1 MNHHDVAYSS
11 CKGYLDMQ
19 EYWICARKPH
29 PTGKYLLYD
38 LYQGA
43 GISIEYINWLIAK
56 DIMINF
62 YTVIFW

>member
-1 MNHHDVAYSS
+1 MMLHILRVRATLTCRSIECDP
-11 CKGYLDMQ
+11 
-19 EYWICARKPH
+19 EICARKPH

-56 DIMINF
+56 DIVINF
-62 YTVIFW
+62 YTVIF